1 VFQYLGVPVFHRD
14 AGGVMRRRTRSGLVL
29 GFYVFSYGVLFPA
42 GRAFRAH
49 AAILTGKVSK
59 FCGGKRWKFN
69 GWESWDQNLIF
80 LALPGFTRLDWAGRV
95 SRGRHGRGALERWS
109 VERSTRADFGLGGNG
124 KCLNFRVFSK
134 FDMYLR
140 HPALRT
146 HRSLLTVKVSKFFN
160 RSQWNI
166 FSGRELR
173 GIDSVKAPSKTT

>member
-1 VFQYLGVPVFHRD
+1 LGVPLFHRD

-80 LALPGFTRLDWAGRV
+80 WLYQALPGLTGLDECQGAGTDV
-95 SRGRHGRGALERWS
+95 ERWS
-109 VERSTRADFGLGGNG
+109 VGAWSEARADVGLGGNG
-124 KCLNFRVFSK
+124 KCLNFRVCSK
-134 FDMYLR
+134 LDMDLR

-160 RSQWNI
+160 WSQWNI